1 MSVVNKG
8 VVSKS
13 VRKQSKQKQINLNEY
28 YALTADSMNIVLLVQ
43 TKDKDG
49 KRTGNYRSLGY
60 YSSVEACIKKI
71 QTELILTYLPQ
82 VNELESLSTMLESYL
97 SKLHDDV
104 REVVKELR
112 SSQIKEIK

>member
-1 MSVVNKG
+1 MSVVG
-8 VVSKS
+8 
-13 VRKQSKQKQINLNEY
+13 RSKQKQINLNED

-49 KRTGNYRSLGY
+49 ERTGNYRPLGY

-71 QTELILTYLPQ
+71 QYELVLTHLPQ
-82 VNELESLSTMLESYL
+82 VSELESLSTMLESYL

-112 SSQIKEIK
+112 NNQTKEIK

>member
-1 MSVVNKG
+1 M
-8 VVSKS
+8 
-13 VRKQSKQKQINLNEY
+13 SKQQMKRINLNED

-49 KRTGNYRSLGY
+49 SFTGNYRPLGY

-71 QTELILTYLPQ
+71 QYELVLTHLPQ
-82 VNELESLSTMLESYL
+82 VNTLESLVSVLESYL
-97 SKLHDDV
+97 SKLHDNV

-112 SSQIKEIK
+112 K

>member
-1 MSVVNKG
+1 MKTTNK
-8 VVSKS
+8 
-13 VRKQSKQKQINLNEY
+13 SKQKQINLNEDY
-28 YALTADSMNIVLLVQ
+28 SLTADQMNIVLLVQ

-49 KRTGNYRSLGY
+49 VRTGNYRPLGY

-71 QTELILTYLPQ
+71 QHELMLTYLPQ
-82 VNELESLSTMLESYL
+82 VSELESLSTMLESYL

-112 SSQIKEIK
+112 SNESKEIK